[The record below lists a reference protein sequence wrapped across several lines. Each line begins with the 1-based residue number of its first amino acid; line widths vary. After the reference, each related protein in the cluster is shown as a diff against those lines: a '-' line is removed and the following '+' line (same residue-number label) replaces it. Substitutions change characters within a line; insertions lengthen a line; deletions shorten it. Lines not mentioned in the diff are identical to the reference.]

1 MMSFILVLSYQI
13 LKANDGISML
23 SIEDDHPIIHAGSL
37 YKNYIVSAKL
47 THPSQLTDGVLD
59 REAIITVKYFD
70 GLGREEQNVIRYGSG
85 DLLSDLVDYTEYNS
99 RGKASRKWLPVI
111 NSSQGGNADFC
122 PIGSMG
128 GHPSGDTAPYTS
140 IYYEATQESR
150 ELETRAPG
158 QAWQQHAGVRKEY
171 RLNSSSVDSLKCGYY
186 KVTPTGVL
194 KRAGNYPTG
203 ELYVTIITD
212 EDGHRVTEFVDKD
225 QHKVLSRQQI
235 GSSFADTYYVYDIYG
250 NLCYVLPPMASA
262 SLANL
267 QNTIPDTNEHI
278 QKLCYVY
285 KYDHRNRCIEKK
297 LPGCSP
303 VYYIYDSC
311 DNLVYSQD
319 GNQRS
324 RGKWSFIAYDALGRV
339 AYSGVTSERRTAAQL
354 RDAFQN
360 QSPRVCLDAQQ
371 ELGYTRVYENVSAS
385 DIKVVNYYDNYDF
398 LDKFA
403 FGDSLQ
409 YMPMVNFDEKYVNT
423 MHPQLSAKGLQTGSI
438 ARTLDAAGTP
448 LVKSIY
454 YDYHGNVIQS
464 HENNLLGGFDHEFLH
479 LTFTG
484 KPLTALH
491 QHSTDS
497 CYNSD
502 IYTYT
507 YDNLERLL
515 TTAVAHDG
523 AAAVTL
529 CSNTYDA
536 LGRLASSTVNNG
548 GNRTAYSY
556 NVRGWTQSVTNNH
569 FYEWLHYQD
578 APSGGTPC
586 YNGNISG
593 ITWLQRES
601 MKAATSV
608 ESKYSFSYD
617 GLNRLTQAAYC
628 HVSDLEEDEDDWNG
642 DLITYN
648 DRNFSC
654 SYAYDLNGNM
664 TNLQRFGVNF
674 YNTSMSTH
682 FRNYGLIDN
691 LTMNYSGNQLTS
703 VTDQCSALT
712 YAGAMEF
719 CDRTNRNDEY
729 TYDANG
735 NMTRDRNK
743 GIHSITYNMLN
754 LPQTILFNDG
764 HETRYTYAADGR
776 KLRVQYLLNNFAIFD
791 GEEAED
797 GGEDGAEMMPFSL
810 ASTNDFVVGGGIHN
824 DLEEAVTTLMVRD
837 YCGNKEYRN
846 GVLDRIHNDYGYW
859 HDGGYFFYVKD
870 YRGDVRVVL
879 DQNNLPVELNS
890 YYPYGSLMAATT
902 AEGVQSRKYGAKELD
917 RENGLNWYDS
927 QARMYDPMIDRTTS
941 LDPKAEKYYSISP
954 YAWCAGNPVKY
965 IDKDGKDYEVAVY
978 DDKILISANFYT
990 TKNDLQSALLGCSII
1005 NANSGSFSAQIKDG
1019 DNIIELPIV
1028 FDVQTIEADITEL
1041 NCLAQNDEKGN
1052 LFTILPDEKFSS
1064 DKNGSTIS
1072 GELVKVKESR
1082 SQTSTVG
1089 HEFGHALGSTH
1100 HGGLMTRSSS
1110 ERTSETFDKSTV
1122 NQIVKN
1128 AIKGKTASEGGMKA
1142 GKGVYINNSNY
1153 SDDLLKKIKININKK

>member
-1 MMSFILVLSYQI
+1 METKETTKRNIAIAFSLLLGMCFCNVIAQNPLNYTLAKNCIVH
-13 LKANDGISML
+13 IS
-23 SIEDDHPIIHAGSL
+23 PRV
-37 YKNYIVSAKL
+37 KVSDVNELNTWSEYGK
-47 THPSQLTDGVLD
+47 
-59 REAIITVKYFD
+59 TVVYYD
-70 GLGREEQNVIRYGSG
+70 GLGRKTQELTAHGSCDGDEDCDLANFYEYNNRGKLSRQWVNVISDYNSG
-85 DLLSDLVDYTEYNS
+85 DYLDLIDVQRNVVNTYPNENLCFTSYT
-99 RGKASRKWLPVI
+99 
-111 NSSQGGNADFC
+111 
-122 PIGSMG
+122 
-128 GHPSGDTAPYTS
+128 
-140 IYYEATQESR
+140 YEISPESR
-150 ELETRAPG
+150 LIESHSPG
-158 QAWQQHAGVRKEY
+158 PWQNHEGIKSKHRRNSNSVQYKCEHYFIGPDGQLHHDRY
-171 RLNSSSVDSLKCGYY
+171 RESGSLSVT
-186 KVTPTGVL
+186 VT
-194 KRAGNYPTG
+194 
-203 ELYVTIITD
+203 TD
-212 EDGHRVTEFVDKD
+212 EDGKQTMEFVDKD
-225 QHKVLSRQQI
+225 NRKVLTRQNT
-235 GSSFADTYYVYDIYG
+235 GASYTDTHYVYDMYG
-250 NLCYVLPPMASA
+250 NLCYVLPPEAS
-262 SLANL
+262 SLLHNVSGAISDSNDDL
-267 QNTIPDTNEHI
+267 AKFAYI
-278 QKLCYVY
+278 Y

-303 VYYIYDSC
+303 VRYVYDRC

-319 GNQRS
+319 GNQRAN
-324 RGKWSFIAYDALGRV
+324 GQWAFIAYDALGRV

-360 QSPRVCLDAQQ
+360 LSPRVCLDAQQ

-423 MHPQLSAKGLQTGSI
+423 MHPQLSAKGLQTGSM

-497 CYNSD
+497 CYSSD

-608 ESKYSFSYD
+608 ESKYSYSYD
-617 GLNRLTQAAYC
+617 GLNRLTQAAYS

-648 DRNFSC
+648 ERNFCC
-654 SYAYDLNGNM
+654 SYTYDLNGNM
-664 TNLQRFGVNF
+664 TNLQRYGVNF

-712 YAGAMEF
+712 YAGAMDF

-797 GGEDGAEMMPFSL
+797 GGEDGAEMMPFSM
-810 ASTNDFVVGGGIHN
+810 ASTNDFVVSGGSHN
-824 DLEEAVTTLMVRD
+824 DFEESVTTMMVRD

-846 GVLDRIHNDYGYW
+846 GVLDKIHNDYGYW

-879 DQNNLPVELNS
+879 DQNNQPVELNS

-902 AEGVQSRKYGAKELD
+902 AEGVQSRKYGTKELD
-917 RENGLNWYDS
+917 RENGLDWYDS
-927 QARMYDPMIDRTTS
+927 QARMLMSDLGRTTTM
-941 LDPKAEKYYSISP
+941 DPLSEKYYSMSP
-954 YAWCAGNPVKY
+954 YMWCEGNSVKN
-965 IDKDGKDYEVAVY
+965 IDVH
-978 DDKILISANFYT
+978 
-990 TKNDLQSALLGCSII
+990 
-1005 NANSGSFSAQIKDG
+1005 G
-1019 DNIIELPIV
+1019 DS
-1028 FDVQTIEADITEL
+1028 
-1041 NCLAQNDEKGN
+1041 
-1052 LFTILPDEKFSS
+1052 TILFATYLPGVNNFLLNNKYGPTHTFIAVQ
-1064 DKNGSTIS
+1064 DKNGKWIHFAYGS
-1072 GELVKVKESR
+1072 
-1082 SQTSTVG
+1082 
-1089 HEFGHALGSTH
+1089 EFDGIRGAFCGR
-1100 HGGLMTRSSS
+1100 LMQV
-1110 ERTSETFDKSTV
+1110 D
-1122 NQIVKN
+1122 
-1128 AIKGKTASEGGMKA
+1128 
-1142 GKGVYINNSNY
+1142 Y
-1153 SDDLLKKIKININKK
+1153 SDDLKIMSGQLQERVKNRIPIDPPRKRDGSKMSVREFDQAVIDVANSFGNNPEITYYMLPGEMTEGNCNTSSSTILFRAGVSDRTIRQYRSQINGMVAGFGNYRPWTAPEQKKAVENKYKLYRRKTNGLF

>member
-1 MMSFILVLSYQI
+1 MTRKIQTI
-13 LKANDGISML
+13 ITIAGITFASQT
-23 SIEDDHPIIHAGSL
+23 SIADTGNALRSVEHDRPIVMGGSQDR
-37 YKNYIVSAKL
+37 NYISSAKK
-47 THPSQLTDGVLD
+47 TAPMRNIDGMID
-59 REAIITVKYFD
+59 REAIITVKFFD
-70 GLGREEQNVIRYGSG
+70 GLGREEQTVIQYGSG
-85 DLLSDLVDYTEYNS
+85 STDLADYTEYDT
-99 RGKASRKWLPVI
+99 RGRMLRKWLPAPATCVPGTASYTPLSHLNANCQDSYGDSECYTSYCYESAPSSRETEKRGPGQTWQSHVGTKKQYLL
-111 NSSQGGNADFC
+111 NSLDTDSLSCRFYTVSLAGVLSCNGYY
-122 PIGSMG
+122 
-128 GHPSGDTAPYTS
+128 PSGS
-140 IYYEATQESR
+140 
-150 ELETRAPG
+150 L
-158 QAWQQHAGVRKEY
+158 
-171 RLNSSSVDSLKCGYY
+171 SVT
-186 KVTPTGVL
+186 VT
-194 KRAGNYPTG
+194 
-203 ELYVTIITD
+203 TD
-212 EDGHRVTEFVDKD
+212 EDGKQTMEFVDKD
-225 QHKVLSRQQI
+225 NRKVLTRQNT
-235 GSSFADTYYVYDIYG
+235 GASYADTHYVYDMYG
-250 NLCYVLPPMASA
+250 NLCYVLPPEAS
-262 SLANL
+262 SLLHNVSGAISDSNDDL
-267 QNTIPDTNEHI
+267 AKFAYI
-278 QKLCYVY
+278 Y

-303 VYYIYDSC
+303 VRYVYDRC

-319 GNQRS
+319 GNQRAN
-324 RGKWSFIAYDALGRV
+324 GQWAFTAYDALGRV

-360 QSPRVCLDAQQ
+360 LSPRVCLDAQQ

-423 MHPQLSAKGLQTGSI
+423 MHPQLSAKGLQTGSM

-497 CYNSD
+497 CYSSD

-608 ESKYSFSYD
+608 ESKYSYSYD
-617 GLNRLTQAAYC
+617 GLNRLTQASYS

-664 TNLQRFGVNF
+664 TNLQRYGVNF

-712 YAGAMEF
+712 YAGAMDF

-810 ASTNDFVVGGGIHN
+810 ASTNDFVVGGGSHN

-879 DQNNLPVELNS
+879 DQNNQPVEQNS

-917 RENGLNWYDS
+917 RENGLDWYDS
-927 QARMYDPMIDRTTS
+927 QARMLMSDLGRTTT
-941 LDPKAEKYYSISP
+941 LDPLAEKYYSMSP
-954 YAWCAGNPVKY
+954 YLWCAGNAIKN
-965 IDKDGKDYEVAVY
+965 IDLFGD
-978 DDKILISANFYT
+978 
-990 TKNDLQSALLGCSII
+990 SII
-1005 NANSGSFSAQIKDG
+1005 VDNYG
-1019 DNIIELPIV
+1019 NIIR
-1028 FDVQTIEADITEL
+1028 
-1041 NCLAQNDEKGN
+1041 QNKGN
-1052 LFTILPDEKFSS
+1052 D
-1064 DKNGSTIS
+1064 
-1072 GELVKVKESR
+1072 
-1082 SQTSTVG
+1082 
-1089 HEFGHALGSTH
+1089 
-1100 HGGLMTRSSS
+1100 
-1110 ERTSETFDKSTV
+1110 
-1122 NQIVKN
+1122 
-1128 AIKGKTASEGGMKA
+1128 
-1142 GKGVYINNSNY
+1142 VYIQNKTKKGINFVNIGNLDKQVTIDVIYSN
-1153 SDDLLKKIKININKK
+1153 LLKKNSKEAKKLNLYNFYKYVKSGGKWDLKNNRNTIYGLGNNKTSFLFNNKIMESQDVGNHHFGVVASSYGIPQDIALKCAGIYQIYSGTSHLKWIKFKPNYVNDPIYGCNIVITIESPYGDDPRDQEWIVEGYKFNK